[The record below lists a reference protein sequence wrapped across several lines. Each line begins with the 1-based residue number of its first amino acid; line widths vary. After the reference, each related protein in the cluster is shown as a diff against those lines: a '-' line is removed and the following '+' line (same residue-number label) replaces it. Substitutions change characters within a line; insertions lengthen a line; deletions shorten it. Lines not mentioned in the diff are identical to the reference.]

1 MNIVNFILLLSLS
14 LLAAPVLAQES
25 NVHDK
30 EKRSGMS
37 YQDYINQR
45 EKLLKRMNPQQG
57 QQTPEQERNAKG
69 EPVHDSKYGQGY
81 ESRKG
86 AKDATANKPGVD
98 KGNRPD
104 RPHFERPGR
113 P

>member
-1 MNIVNFILLLSLS
+1 MNIANFILLLLLS

-45 EKLLKRMNPQQG
+45 EKLLKRMNSQQA
-57 QQTPEQERNAKG
+57 QQAPEQERNANG
-69 EPVHDSKYGQGY
+69 ESAHDSKYGQGY

-86 AKDATANKPGVD
+86 AKHAAENKPDVG
-98 KGNRPD
+98 KGSRPE